1 MHLPAVPLPENTAS
15 RFWQHLPHEL
25 VRRHLERQ
33 LQQSVADELATVRRQ
48 ERALDAALPSRG
60 PV

>member
-1 MHLPAVPLPENTAS
+1 MPLPENTAS